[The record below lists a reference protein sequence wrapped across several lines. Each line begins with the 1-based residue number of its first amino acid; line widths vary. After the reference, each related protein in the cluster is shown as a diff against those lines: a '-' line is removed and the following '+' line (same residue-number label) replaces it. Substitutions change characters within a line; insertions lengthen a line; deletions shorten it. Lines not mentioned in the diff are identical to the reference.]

1 MTGIYMMLEN
11 IVWYGR
17 LIKWFWLSFWCNL

>member
-17 LIKWFWLSFWCNL
+17 LIKWFWLSFW

>member
-17 LIKWFWLSFWCNL
+17 LIKWF

>member
-1 MTGIYMMLEN
+1 MTGIYMILEN

-17 LIKWFWLSFWCNL
+17 LIKWF